1 MADCTYTISAKT
13 TEVASSFAHTPV
25 TIQFGAVMRDL
36 AAYIEAE
43 RDLEHCDSWD
53 PACDAWIRDAEQA
66 RARVLDAI
74 TALRGTP
81 TRRREDLPLQ
91 RYAGLAQMLIM
102 SDSPEQVRDILAL
115 PGRFP
120 DFFRCAG
127 DGPVARRV
135 DLMVAGFQQH
145 LHALATLE
153 DVTEMV
159 EADYSVIEP
168 GESATMLVP
177 AA

>member
-1 MADCTYTISAKT
+1 MAI
-13 TEVASSFAHTPV
+13 HTPITASDFPEANSAFTHTPI
-25 TIQFGAVMRDL
+25 TIGFTTLMRDL
-36 AAYIEAE
+36 ADYIEAE
-43 RDLEHCDSWD
+43 RDLEHCGSWD
-53 PACDAWIRDAEQA
+53 PACDAWIRDAE
-66 RARVLDAI
+66 RARVRVLDGI
-74 TALRGTP
+74 TALRAAP
-81 TRRREDLPLQ
+81 TRRREDLPLR
-91 RYAGLAQMLIM
+91 RYADLAQMLIE

-145 LHALATLE
+145 LNALARLPDFTG
-153 DVTEMV
+153 MV
-159 EADYSVIEP
+159 EADHLAIEP
-168 GESATMLVP
+168 DASNLMLAP

>member
-1 MADCTYTISAKT
+1 MAIHMPIISPRPSEA
-13 TEVASSFAHTPV
+13 VPSFHPTPV

-53 PACDAWIRDAEQA
+53 PACDAWIRDAE
-66 RARVLDAI
+66 RTRVRVLDGI

-81 TRRREDLPLQ
+81 VCRREDLPL
-91 RYAGLAQMLIM
+91 RRCADLARMLIE
-102 SDSPEQVRDILAL
+102 SDCPEQVRDMLAL
-115 PGRFP
+115 PDRFP

-135 DLMVAGFQQH
+135 DLMVAAFQQH
-145 LHALATLE
+145 LHALARLPDFTG
-153 DVTEMV
+153 MV
-159 EADYSVIEP
+159 EADDLAIEP
-168 GESATMLVP
+168 DAPNLMLAP